1 MSMLK
6 LNEQD
11 WLVYTNERGRDRNS
25 SNADVLQAGEHAVEM
40 VAALGCQMVVYGGRL
55 GHECL
60 ILRRLGIEHAEGVTL
75 VESAQS
81 SKKKIK
87 EKTIF
92 FLPLHAVCR
101 ELAPHRPQVVD
112 EHVSVR
118 LPARAI
124 SERVDLELVQ
134 QAITRKND
142 LSSTSTTPPSPIA
155 SRKCDAMVIISMS
168 ATHPADPISS
178 TPNWLNCGETC
189 SVCIQTIDRHTH
201 TCLKRPFCGRS

>member
-1 MSMLK
+1 MSTLK

-134 QAITRKND
+134 QAITHSKKRLVQYLDNATKPDRVQEVRRHGYHLNVGY
-142 LSSTSTTPPSPIA
+142 PPSRSYQLDPKLVKLRRNVL
-155 SRKCDAMVIISMS
+155 SV
-168 ATHPADPISS
+168 HP
-178 TPNWLNCGETC
+178 NN
-189 SVCIQTIDRHTH
+189 R
-201 TCLKRPFCGRS
+201 